1 MSDPSM
7 FLKLSD
13 GRLSAAIYC
22 DIVNQMS
29 CINLPPP
36 RRHAPCFW
44 LVTNNK
50 LFKLISWPGWQG
62 PGWVGEHNVFPK
74 LVIFVFQGSK
84 MLLSIHV
91 FMLILHD
98 ILSTIC
104 SKDDGIAESAAA
116 RLGLFCNYFLKYLL
130 QDGD

>member
-1 MSDPSM
+1 
-7 FLKLSD
+7 
-13 GRLSAAIYC
+13 
-22 DIVNQMS
+22 
-29 CINLPPP
+29 
-36 RRHAPCFW
+36 
-44 LVTNNK
+44 
-50 LFKLISWPGWQG
+50 
-62 PGWVGEHNVFPK
+62 VFPK